1 MANLSNVINVALL
14 PEGRSVARD
23 NMNVTCIMT
32 SDVGFLST
40 AKRYSLYSD
49 AASVAGDFGTN
60 SSAYQYALVYFA
72 QKPNPVNAGGVL
84 VIGHWRAVDEIV
96 PAIAGVLEGEQ
107 ISSAAIIPQLRPILD
122 GAFDISIDGGVQNIS
137 GLDFRTIVSVEDIV
151 DILNAEI
158 NGATA
163 TIEDQRI
170 IITSDTTGASSEA
183 NYLETGVAGTF
194 VGEILKLANG
204 TGATV
209 KAGADGETLT
219 AETKV
224 DAITAVKSEVNIK
237 GFMFSDNTTDQE
249 SEDLATFAQA
259 NACLGY
265 DVFSDSSNLEI
276 DITNPVWKIVL
287 SGQDQYRM
295 LYSKSGNRKLAA
307 AYMARLHTVVFT
319 ATNTAITMNLKELIS
334 TPAEEYSQSEITK
347 AANVGLDIYTTFKN
361 VPKVLTSGANGFA
374 DNAYNL
380 LAFVDAVQTDAFNLL
395 GTTPTKIPQT
405 NSGIGLIVDTVEK
418 SCQGFVRAGVF
429 AAGEWS
435 IADIFGDRETFENNI
450 RAKGYYVLAESLADQ
465 IQSDRAARIAPPIN
479 VAVKNAGAV
488 EKINII
494 IRFNI

>member
-23 NMNVTCIMT
+23 NMNVTCIVT

-49 AASVAGDFGTN
+49 AASVAEDFGT
-60 SSAYQYALVYFA
+60 SSNAYQYALVYFA

-84 VIGHWRAVDEIV
+84 VMGHWRAEEEVV
-96 PAIAGVLEGEQ
+96 AAKAGVLTGEQ
-107 ISSAAIIPQLRPILD
+107 VSEAVLIPQIRSIPD
-122 GAFDISIDGGVQNIS
+122 GSFDIDIDGTVQNIT
-137 GLDFRTIVSVEDIV
+137 GVDFRTIVSTSDIV
-151 DILNAEI
+151 TLLNAEI
-158 NGATA
+158 TGATVSLD
-163 TIEDQRI
+163 DQRI

-183 NYLETGVAGTF
+183 NLLTAGASGTF
-194 VGEILKLANG
+194 VGEILKLAGG
-204 TGATV
+204 TGAV
-209 KAGADGETLT
+209 SVAGADSDTLA
-219 AETKV
+219 AESKV
-224 DAITAVKSEVNIK
+224 DAITAIKSEVNIK
-237 GFMFSDNTTDQE
+237 GFMFADSTTDAE
-249 SEDLATFAQA
+249 SEALATWAQA
-259 NACLGY
+259 NAALGY
-265 DVFSDSSNLEI
+265 DVFSSASNLEI
-276 DITNPVWKIVL
+276 DVTNPVWKIVL
-287 SGQDQYRM
+287 AGQDQYRM
-295 LYSKSGNRKLAA
+295 IYSKAGNRKLAA

-334 TPAEEYSQSEITK
+334 VAAESYSQAEITK

-361 VPKVLTSGANGFA
+361 VPKVLTSSANGFA

-405 NSGIGLIVDTVEK
+405 NAGIGLIVDTVEK

-435 IADIFGDRETFENNI
+435 IADTFGDRETFEANI
-450 RAKGYYVLAESLADQ
+450 RARGYYVLAESLADQ

-488 EKINII
+488 HKINII